1 MNIYADVTKEH
12 KVKTFEGIEEKY
24 IHKSDS

>member
-24 IHKSDS
+24 IQKANS